1 MGGLVVD
8 GVDFEGLVDDFVPGE
23 ALLGE
28 DFEEWIGVE
37 FFDVVHAG
45 FDPLAGEEH
54 HGAGHGGHAG
64 GVAHG
69 LHAGFLV
76 GGFVRAVVIYIIGE
90 GFAFLVDAGDAAADG
105 GFAVVVF
112 AEVLGVGERGFEELQ
127 GHDFC
132 AVVVDFVDAGHAD
145 VLDYAQVGE
154 VFLSECH
161 PEASA
166 TDCGVVEHQRF
177 EFFVV

>member
-23 ALLGE
+23 SLLGE
-28 DFEEWIGVE
+28 DFEEWVGVE
-37 FFDVVHAG
+37 LFDVVHAG

-54 HGAGHGGHAG
+54 HSAGHGGDAG
-64 GVAHG
+64 GVTYG
-69 LHAGFLV
+69 LHTGFAVCFFVGAVVVEVVGEGVALLV
-76 GGFVRAVVIYIIGE
+76 G
-90 GFAFLVDAGDAAADG
+90 AGDAASDG

-112 AEVLGVGERGFEELQ
+112 AEVLRVGEHGFKELQ
-127 GHDFC
+127 GHDFG
-132 AVVVDFVDAGHAD
+132 AVVVDFVDASHAD